1 MKSDPTNEVHGSDS
15 LTRFLFFFFPSVSCK
30 IAYTQLYGFIDDSTY
45 FLLNCPSL
53 NGHMP

>member
-45 FLLNCPSL
+45 FLLNCPS
-53 NGHMP
+53 